1 MWNRKV
7 ERACVSDV
15 FIIPLMWISICG
27 GGRVGGGGVRSRL
40 FFTDPGWRRAMKI
53 NKYVS

>member
-7 ERACVSDV
+7 DRACGSDV